1 MPAPPRGRLRH
12 VSNPHTLAERRATD
26 LNGIWV
32 GARVA
37 EAASLSASGA
47 AGAAFGTGQRDA
59 GQPPLARRS
68 LSGNGVWKGDR
79 ARAAAARLE
88 GVGDAPRLEVWRHPD
103 LRTDH

>member
-1 MPAPPRGRLRH
+1 MPAPPWRSAPARREQP
-12 VSNPHTLAERRATD
+12 STLAERRATD

-32 GARVA
+32 GGRVA

-47 AGAAFGTGQRDA
+47 AGAAFGTGQRNA

-88 GVGDAPRLEVWRHPD
+88 GRAQQLTR
-103 LRTDH
+103 